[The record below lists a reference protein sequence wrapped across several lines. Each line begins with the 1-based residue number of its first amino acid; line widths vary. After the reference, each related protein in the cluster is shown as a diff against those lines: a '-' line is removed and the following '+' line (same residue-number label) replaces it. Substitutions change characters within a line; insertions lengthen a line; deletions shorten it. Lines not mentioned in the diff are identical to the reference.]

1 MTENSAANTQR
12 SDPDTAHESVM
23 TDVSDVLL
31 NIEHALSRAKKA
43 RATAVKYDEEINA
56 KLALDEAIASLEK
69 TRKRLM
75 QDAYYRQDALRLI

>member
-1 MTENSAANTQR
+1 MPDNSAARPKRTET
-12 SDPDTAHESVM
+12 DAAHEAVM
-23 TDVSDVLL
+23 GDVSDVLL

-43 RATAVKYDEEINA
+43 RATAVKYEEEVNA
-56 KLALDEAIASLEK
+56 KLALDEAIISLEK